1 MSRPLFRSPT
11 AKRSGE
17 CRVDLHLHSRFSRES
32 DLWVL
37 RQAGIGESNTDPEA
51 AYKAAKARGMTYV
64 TLTDHNTIDG
74 GLTLIHHDD
83 FFLSEEVTTYFPDE
97 DVKLHVLALGITGE
111 QHREI
116 QAVRRNLYELVTYLK
131 GEDILYV
138 LAHPLTRLGGEL
150 TPGHLE
156 RLMLLFPIW
165 EVHNGSTLESENN
178 LSQKLAELSSPEKL
192 AELAELHDLEPMH
205 GGIITY
211 TAGSDDHAGFDI
223 ANARTITADT
233 GSIDGFLAE
242 VKAGRSTIEGSHGS
256 TLKLA
261 HTMLGLLAHNTDDEE
276 DTGPSLLGKARTGRK
291 WVRLLSIAVGG
302 DSTAGALKKVM
313 ADRDLRKAFMPLM
326 TSGHAGGD
334 EFHNQIYS
342 LVNAAWTTGM
352 RTTIADLSELTL
364 SNFVVNLDRIGRLVA
379 LQILLL
385 PHSLASNYHSRQRHF
400 LRRLS
405 SQMLPDT
412 PTAEPP
418 WPRVALFTDTLDQV
432 NGVTSII
439 GRIGE
444 YCRDEDLPLEIIAC
458 GGNDSS
464 RKKTS
469 EGSGNAS
476 NGCHEGQPAGSRDGQ
491 PAGGRVTRFPAV
503 ASVNLPDFGN
513 LDMSVPPVL
522 DIIRYCE
529 EQQFDVIHSATPG
542 PMGLVAFMVSRILQV
557 PFVSSYHTDIPRCV
571 GRLTDD
577 KLNEEAAWT
586 YTRWYYQRCDLTF
599 VPSAWSSRDLA
610 CHGLDQR
617 KMAVLYQ
624 GIDSDRFSPEF
635 RSEDWRRRLAGV
647 EGNKDG
653 AGKRAGDSTPEKE
666 IAPDKKILLFVGR
679 MSAEK
684 DLRFLADSYLE
695 LASKREDVRLA
706 MVGDGP
712 MRAELEELLGDSA
725 IFTGWLKGRELAAA
739 FASADIFVFPSSVE
753 TAGQVIIEAQA
764 SGLPA
769 VVCSG
774 GGASENIESDTT
786 GLIARSRS
794 VSDFN
799 RCIETLLDDEGMR
812 RSMSHAARS
821 LAAGRSWESI
831 FASQF
836 ETYADLVTW
845 WRLDTDNRSTG
856 GVETSA
862 LPAGSLFE
870 AFAKMERERLARDSE
885 DTGPIPLRPSR

>member
-74 GLTLIHHDD
+74 ALTLNHHDD
-83 FFLSEEVTTYFPDE
+83 FFISEEVTTYFPDE
-97 DVKLHVLALGITGE
+97 DVKLHVLALGIDE
-111 QHREI
+111 DQHREI
-116 QAVRRNLYELVTYLK
+116 QALRRNLYDLVTYLK
-131 GEDILYV
+131 HEDILYV

-192 AELAELHDLEPMH
+192 AELAVLHDLEPKH
-205 GGIITY
+205 GGIITF

-233 GSIDGFLAE
+233 GSIAGFLTE
-242 VKAGRSTIEGSHGS
+242 VKEGRSTIEGSHGS
-256 TLKLA
+256 TMKLA

-276 DTGPSLLGKARTGRK
+276 ETGPSLLGKARTGRK

-352 RTTIADLSELTL
+352 RTTIAGLSELTL

-412 PTAEPP
+412 PTAETP
-418 WPRVALFTDTLDQV
+418 WPRIALFTDTLDQV
-432 NGVTSII
+432 NGVTSVIR
-439 GRIGE
+439 RIGE
-444 YCRDEDLPLEIIAC
+444 YSNDENLPLEILAC
-458 GGNDSS
+458 GDHNVQLA
-464 RKKTS
+464 
-469 EGSGNAS
+469 SG
-476 NGCHEGQPAGSRDGQ
+476 H
-491 PAGGRVTRFPAV
+491 VTRFPAV

-529 EQQFDVIHSATPG
+529 ERQFDVIHSATPG

-599 VPSAWSSRDLA
+599 VPSAWSSHDLA
-610 CHGLDQR
+610 RHGLDQR

-635 RSEDWRRRLAGV
+635 SSEAWRQRLAGD
-647 EGNKDG
+647 GNN
-653 AGKRAGDSTPEKE
+653 DS
-666 IAPDKKILLFVGR
+666 KILLFVGR

-684 DLRFLADSYLE
+684 DLRFLAESYLE
-695 LASKREDVRLA
+695 LASKRPDVRLA
-706 MVGDGP
+706 MIGDGP

-725 IFTGWLKGRELAAA
+725 VFTGWLKGRELAAA
-739 FASADIFVFPSSVE
+739 FASADIFVFPSSVD
-753 TAGQVIIEAQA
+753 TAGQAILEAQA

-769 VVCSG
+769 VVCSE
-774 GGASENIESDTT
+774 GGASENIESDKT

-799 RCIETLLDDEGMR
+799 RCIEILLDDEEMR
-812 RSMSHAARS
+812 RAMSRAARS

-862 LPAGSLFE
+862 LPAGSLFD
-870 AFAKMERERLARDSE
+870 AFAKMERERLARDPE
-885 DTGPIPLRPSR
+885 DTGTIPLRSSR

>member
-1 MSRPLFRSPT
+1 
-11 AKRSGE
+11 
-17 CRVDLHLHSRFSRES
+17 
-32 DLWVL
+32 
-37 RQAGIGESNTDPEA
+37 
-51 AYKAAKARGMTYV
+51 MTYV

-74 GLTLIHHDD
+74 ALTLTHHDD
-83 FFLSEEVTTYFPDE
+83 FFISEEVTTYFPDE
-97 DVKLHVLALGITGE
+97 DVKLHVLALGITEE
-111 QHREI
+111 QHRGI
-116 QAVRRNLYELVTYLK
+116 QAVRRDLYELVKYLRR
-131 GEDILYV
+131 EDILYV

-178 LSQKLAELSSPEKL
+178 LSQRLAELSSPEKL
-192 AELAELHDLEPMH
+192 AELAELHDLEPQH

-233 GSIDGFLAE
+233 GSIAGFLAE

-276 DTGPSLLGKARTGRK
+276 EKSPSLLGKARTGRK

-313 ADRDLRKAFMPLM
+313 AEKELRQAFMPLM

-334 EFHNQIYS
+334 KFHNQICS

-352 RTTIADLSELTL
+352 RTTVSGLSELTL

-444 YCRDEDLPLEIIAC
+444 YCRDENLPLEILAC
-458 GGNDSS
+458 GGDDGS

-469 EGSGNAS
+469 TGKGSGS
-476 NGCHEGQPAGSRDGQ
+476 SGGRDEQPAD
-491 PAGGRVTRFPAV
+491 GRVTRFPAV

-617 KMAVLYQ
+617 KMAILYQ

-635 RSEDWRRRLAGV
+635 RSEEWRQRLAG
-647 EGNKDG
+647 DG
-653 AGKRAGDSTPEKE
+653 SGSDASRKQAKSGVPDTN

-695 LASKREDVRLA
+695 LASKRQDVRLA

-712 MRAELEELLGDSA
+712 MRAELEELLGDTA
-725 IFTGWLKGRELAAA
+725 VFTGWLKGRELAAA
-739 FASADIFVFPSSVE
+739 FASADIFVFPSSVD
-753 TAGQVIIEAQA
+753 TAGQAILEAQA

-769 VVCSG
+769 VVCSE
-774 GGASENIESDTT
+774 GGASENIEAGNT
-786 GLIARSRS
+786 GLTARSRS

-799 RCIETLLDDEGMR
+799 RCIEKLLDDEGTR
-812 RSMSHAARS
+812 RAMSRAARS
-821 LAAGRSWESI
+821 LAGGRSWESI
-831 FASQF
+831 FTSQF

-862 LPAGSLFE
+862 LPVGSLFE
-870 AFAKMERERLARDSE
+870 AFAKMERERLARDPE
-885 DTGPIPLRPSR
+885 DTGPIPVRPSR

>member
-1 MSRPLFRSPT
+1 MPRGLSMSGPLFKSPT

-74 GLTLIHHDD
+74 ALMLTHHDD
-83 FFLSEEVTTYFPDE
+83 FFISEEVTTYFPDE
-97 DVKLHVLALGITGE
+97 DVKLHVLALGITE
-111 QHREI
+111 DQHQEI
-116 QAVRRNLYELVTYLK
+116 QALRRNLYELVSYLK
-131 GEDILYV
+131 REDILYV

-165 EVHNGSTLESENN
+165 EVHNGSTLESENR

-192 AELAELHDLEPMH
+192 AKLAELHDLEPKH
-205 GGIITY
+205 GGTITY

-233 GSIDGFLAE
+233 GSIAGFLAE

-276 DTGPSLLGKARTGRK
+276 EKSPSLLGKARTGRK

-313 ADRDLRKAFMPLM
+313 AERELRQAFMPLM

-334 EFHNQIYS
+334 EFHNQICS

-352 RTTIADLSELTL
+352 RTTVSGLSELTL

-432 NGVTSII
+432 NGVTSVIK
-439 GRIGE
+439 RISE
-444 YCRDEDLPLEIIAC
+444 YCQDENLPLEIIAC
-458 GGNDSS
+458 GDRDGS
-464 RKKTS
+464 RDKAST
-469 EGSGNAS
+469 GRGNAS
-476 NGCHEGQPAGSRDGQ
+476 TGNREEQPV
-491 PAGGRVTRFPAV
+491 GGRVTRFPAV
-503 ASVNLPDFGN
+503 ASLNLPDFGN

-617 KMAVLYQ
+617 KMAVLCQ

-635 RSEDWRRRLAGV
+635 RSEECRRRLAGV
-647 EGNKDG
+647 NGNN
-653 AGKRAGDSTPEKE
+653 DSSGVHAEPG
-666 IAPDKKILLFVGR
+666 APDKKILLFVGR

-684 DLRFLADSYLE
+684 DLRFLAESYLE
-695 LASKREDVRLA
+695 LASKRADVRLA

-712 MRAELEELLGDSA
+712 MRAELEGLLGDSA
-725 IFTGWLKGRELAAA
+725 VFTGWLKGRELAAA
-739 FASADIFVFPSSVE
+739 FASADIFVFPSSVD
-753 TAGQVIIEAQA
+753 TAGQAILEAQA

-769 VVCSG
+769 VVCSE
-774 GGASENIESDTT
+774 GGASENIET
-786 GLIARSRS
+786 GKTGFTARSRS
-794 VSDFN
+794 ISEFN
-799 RCIETLLDDEGMR
+799 RQTEKLLDDEGLR
-812 RSMSHAARS
+812 RAMSRAARR

-862 LPAGSLFE
+862 LPVGSLFE
-870 AFAKMERERLARDSE
+870 AFAKIERERLARNPE
-885 DTGPIPLRPSR
+885 DTGSIPLRPSR

>member
-1 MSRPLFRSPT
+1 MPRGLPVSRSPFKSPT

-17 CRVDLHLHSRFSRES
+17 CRVDLHLHSRFSKES

-74 GLTLIHHDD
+74 ALTLTHHND
-83 FFLSEEVTTYFPDE
+83 FFISEEITTYFPDE
-97 DVKLHVLALGITGE
+97 DVKLHVLALGITE
-111 QHREI
+111 AQHVEI
-116 QAVRRNLYELVTYLK
+116 QALRRNLYELVTYLK
-131 GEDILYV
+131 GEGILYV

-165 EVHNGSTLESENN
+165 EVHNGSTLESENT
-178 LSQKLAELSSPEKL
+178 LSRRLAELSSPEKL
-192 AELAELHDLEPMH
+192 AELAEIHSLEPKH
-205 GGIITY
+205 GGTITY

-233 GSIDGFLAE
+233 GSIAGFLAE
-242 VKAGRSTIEGSHGS
+242 VKDGRSTIEGSHGS
-256 TLKLA
+256 TMKLA

-276 DTGPSLLGKARTGRK
+276 EKGTSLLGKARTGKK

-313 ADRDLRKAFMPLM
+313 ADKELRKAFMPLM

-352 RTTIADLSELTL
+352 RTTIAGLAELTL

-405 SQMLPDT
+405 SQMLPDL
-412 PTAEPP
+412 PTAGTP

-444 YCRDEDLPLEIIAC
+444 YCADEDLPLEIIAC
-458 GGNDSS
+458 GEPG
-464 RKKTS
+464 
-469 EGSGNAS
+469 EV
-476 NGCHEGQPAGSRDGQ
+476 PAGSC
-491 PAGGRVTRFPAV
+491 VTRFPAV
-503 ASVNLPDFGN
+503 ASVNLPEFGN

-529 EQQFDVIHSATPG
+529 EKQFDVIHSATPG

-610 CHGLDQR
+610 SHGLDQR
-617 KMAVLYQ
+617 KMAVLHQ
-624 GIDSDRFSPEF
+624 GIDRHRFSPEF
-635 RSEDWRRRLAGV
+635 RSEEWRSRLAGNV
-647 EGNKDG
+647 AHGGNS
-653 AGKRAGDSTPEKE
+653 AA
-666 IAPDKKILLFVGR
+666 DKKILLFVGR

-684 DLRFLADSYLE
+684 DLRFLADSYLD
-695 LASKREDVRLA
+695 LASRRSDVRLA

-725 IFTGWLKGRELAAA
+725 VFTGWLQGRELAAA
-739 FASADIFVFPSSVE
+739 FASADIFVFPSSVD
-753 TAGQVIIEAQA
+753 TAGQVILEAQA

-769 VVCSG
+769 VVCSE
-774 GGASENIESDTT
+774 GGASENIEAGKT
-786 GLIARSRS
+786 GLTARSRG
-794 VSDFN
+794 VNDFN
-799 RCIETLLDDEGMR
+799 RKIELLLDDEEMR
-812 RSMSHAARS
+812 NAMSGAARQ

-845 WRLDTDNRSTG
+845 WQFDTDNRSTG
-856 GVETSA
+856 GIETNA
-862 LPAGSLFE
+862 PPVGSLFE
-870 AFAKMERERLARDSE
+870 AFATMERERLARDPE
-885 DTGPIPLRPSR
+885 DTGTIPLRPSR

>member
-74 GLTLIHHDD
+74 ALTLKHHDD
-83 FFLSEEVTTYFPDE
+83 FFISEEVTTYFPDE
-97 DVKLHVLALGITGE
+97 DVKLHVLALGITAD
-111 QHREI
+111 QHQEI
-116 QAVRRNLYELVTYLK
+116 QALRRNLYKLVTYLK
-131 GEDILYV
+131 SEDILYV

-192 AELAELHDLEPMH
+192 AELAGLHDLEPMH

-233 GSIDGFLAE
+233 GSIAGFLAE

-276 DTGPSLLGKARTGRK
+276 EKSPSLLGKARTGRK

-313 ADRDLRKAFMPLM
+313 AERELRQAFMPLM

-334 EFHNQIYS
+334 EFHNQICS

-352 RTTIADLSELTL
+352 RTTVSGLSELTL

-444 YCRDEDLPLEIIAC
+444 YCRDEELPLEIIAC
-458 GGNDSS
+458 GDGDCGRDKAAKGRDKSS
-464 RKKTS
+464 
-469 EGSGNAS
+469 AD
-476 NGCHEGQPAGSRDGQ
+476 RDGTSTDDREEQ
-491 PAGGRVTRFPAV
+491 LAGGRVTRFPAV

-522 DIIRYCE
+522 DIIRDCE
-529 EQQFDVIHSATPG
+529 EKQFDIIHSATPG
-542 PMGLVAFMVSRILQV
+542 PMGLVAFLVSRILQV

-610 CHGLDQR
+610 GHGLDQR
-617 KMAVLYQ
+617 KMAILHQ

-635 RSEDWRRRLAGV
+635 RSEEWRRRLAGID
-647 EGNKDG
+647 GSTDG
-653 AGKRAGDSTPEKE
+653 AGAQADPGTQDIKNT
-666 IAPDKKILLFVGR
+666 PDKKILLFVGR

-684 DLRFLADSYLE
+684 DLRFLAESYLE
-695 LASKREDVRLA
+695 LASKRSDIRLA

-725 IFTGWLKGRELAAA
+725 VFTGWLKGRELAAA
-739 FASADIFVFPSSVE
+739 FASADIFVFPSSVD
-753 TAGQVIIEAQA
+753 TAGQAILEAQA

-769 VVCSG
+769 VVCSE
-774 GGASENIESDTT
+774 GGASENIDSEKT
-786 GLIARSRS
+786 GFTARSRS
-794 VSDFN
+794 VSGFN
-799 RCIETLLDDEGMR
+799 RCIEKLLDDEGMR
-812 RSMSHAARS
+812 RAMSRAARS

-845 WRLDTDNRSTG
+845 WRFDTDNRSTG
-856 GVETSA
+856 GIETSA
-862 LPAGSLFE
+862 LPVGSLFE
-870 AFAKMERERLARDSE
+870 AFAKMERERLARDPE
-885 DTGPIPLRPSR
+885 DTGTIPLRPSR